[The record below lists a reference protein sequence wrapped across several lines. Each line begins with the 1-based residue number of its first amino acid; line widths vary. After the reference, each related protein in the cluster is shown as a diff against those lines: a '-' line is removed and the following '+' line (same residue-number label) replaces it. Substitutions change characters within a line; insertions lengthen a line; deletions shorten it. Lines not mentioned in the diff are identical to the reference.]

1 MQVLQSITCHFII
14 CVYAKFVSVSQAFA
28 FDSLTVERQEY
39 LAYKTSFIRFPG
51 IIFLSS
57 ECI

>member
-51 IIFLSS
+51 IIF
-57 ECI
+57 EF